1 MAYQKSLQ
9 LFDLVVQDLVK
20 FLPDRRMERLVSQQ
34 LASADSVCSNIE
46 EGYGR
51 ESTVEYRRYLIIA
64 RGSLRETQGRYRRLH
79 HWMPPALI
87 NLRVGLAEE
96 INGILSATIKRLATR
111 PSSPPGHQPPAP
123 SHSLLAPRPSPPA
136 TSHQPLATSH

>member
-64 RGSLRETQGRYRRLH
+64 RGLT
-79 HWMPPALI
+79 
-87 NLRVGLAEE
+87 
-96 INGILSATIKRLATR
+96 
-111 PSSPPGHQPPAP
+111 
-123 SHSLLAPRPSPPA
+123 
-136 TSHQPLATSH
+136 